1 MSNELIVIEPKNV
14 LTVFTE
20 SNGLDDIIKQVEMEV
35 MTFEHDLSND
45 ARRKRTASLARKV
58 ASTKTY
64 LDGLGK
70 DLVSDWKN
78 KAKVVDANRKLMRDR
93 LDELKEIARKP
104 LTDWENEQAEIEAAR
119 IAAEEAEKLRLQIE
133 SDHEIALLM
142 NEKFDREAEEAR
154 KAAEETERLRKEQEE
169 KERLEREARIARE
182 AKEAAEREAKER
194 EERLIREAK
203 EREEKAERDRLA
215 AIEREKE
222 LERQRVEAEERARVQ
237 AEEAEKRRIEA
248 EAKAKR
254 DAEEAAERARLAEI
268 QRQKEQE
275 ARIKEEQEARE
286 ANKKHIGAI
295 RKAAKESL
303 MSLGID
309 EEKAKEIVMAIN
321 DGKIANVK
329 INY

>member
-45 ARRKRTASLARKV
+45 TRRKRTASLARKV

-70 DLVSDWKN
+70 DLVSDWKS

-154 KAAEETERLRKEQEE
+154 KAAEEAERLRKEQEE

-194 EERLIREAK
+194 EERLIREAR

-222 LERQRVEAEERARVQ
+222 LERQRIEAEERARIQ

-275 ARIKEEQEARE
+275 ARIKAEQEARE